1 MSRTEAHE
9 RSKSHRLRSLRP
21 DKPRGRGR
29 PAGRARCGFCHE
41 PLFAGHPVD
50 VDAAGFERHV
60 QRNDIPVLVDVWA
73 PWCGPCRAMAP
84 MFEKAAGAL
93 EPEVRLLKLNSDQA
107 PELSAR
113 LGIRSIPT
121 MLLMQSGQVL
131 ARTSGAMNSEQIV
144 AWTKSNLASGG
155 TANR

>member
-1 MSRTEAHE
+1 MVRA
-9 RSKSHRLRSLRP
+9 L
-21 DKPRGRGR
+21 PRHGT
-29 PAGRARCGFCHE
+29 
-41 PLFAGHPVD
+41 
-50 VDAAGFERHV
+50 HV
-60 QRNDIPVLVDVWA
+60 RE
-73 PWCGPCRAMAP
+73 G
-84 MFEKAAGAL
+84 AGAL

-131 ARTSGAMNSEQIV
+131 ARTSGVISADQIV

-155 TANR
+155 VADQ

>member
-1 MSRTEAHE
+1 MSEA
-9 RSKSHRLRSLRP
+9 SHIVC
-21 DKPRGRGR
+21 GRCGQINRVAVGR
-29 PAGRARCGFCHE
+29 PAARCGSCHE
-41 PLFAGHPVD
+41 PLFASHPVD

-93 EPEVRLLKLNSDQA
+93 GPEVRLLKLNSDQA

-121 MLLMQSGQVL
+121 MLLMQSGHVL

>member
-1 MSRTEAHE
+1 M
-9 RSKSHRLRSLRP
+9 
-21 DKPRGRGR
+21 
-29 PAGRARCGFCHE
+29 
-41 PLFAGHPVD
+41 
-50 VDAAGFERHV
+50 

-131 ARTSGAMNSEQIV
+131 ARTSGAMNSDQIV